1 MTFGELAVIGLIGLL
16 GPLLALPS
24 RWHLPVVLGELAA
37 GAALGASG
45 FGYLDAT
52 EPTFRFL
59 ADIGF
64 ALVMFVAG
72 THIPVRA
79 RSSTA
84 ALRAGVLRA
93 VLIGLVAV
101 GLGVGIARL
110 FGLPHWSLYAV
121 LIASSSAALVLPT
134 LDSLGLRGRAVGDLV
149 PQVAVADAFCIVA
162 LPLAVDPAHAPRAA
176 LGAVVVLATAAA
188 ICAGLWWLDRVGV
201 RRRVHVVSERR
212 RFALELRIQL
222 VLLCLIAAI
231 AVGTHVSIMLAGFA
245 FGLAVNIVGE
255 PRRLARQLFALTE
268 GFFGPLF
275 FVWLGA
281 SLQLRNLG
289 DHPAMLGLGLALG
302 LGAVL
307 AHLAASLLGQ
317 PAPLG
322 LVAAAQ
328 IGVPSAAVAIG
339 AEEGLLRPGE
349 GSALMLGALVTIAFA
364 VVGGSV
370 AARSQTSGSG
380 RS

>member
-84 ALRAGVLRA
+84 ALRVGLLRA
-93 VLIGLVAV
+93 VLVGLVAV
-101 GLGVGIARL
+101 GLGVGIAR
-110 FGLPHWSLYAV
+110 FFDLPHWSLYAV

-134 LDSLGLRGRAVGDLV
+134 LDSLGLRGPAVGDLV
-149 PQVAVADAFCIVA
+149 PQVAVADAACIVA

-201 RRRVHVVSERR
+201 RRRVHAVSERR
-212 RFALELRIQL
+212 RFAIELRVQL
-222 VLLCLIAAI
+222 VLLCLMAAI

-255 PRRLARQLFALTE
+255 PRRLAKQLFALTE

-339 AEEGLLRPGE
+339 TEEGLLRPGE

-364 VVGGSV
+364 VLGGSI